1 MAFCA
6 EIKLIFFRAAVAP
19 TGVVT
24 CLFAP
29 HFAVLPFWSSYSP
42 TVKSTLT
49 VKLVR
54 GVCRRKIHQIISSR
68 IPAVLKKEMFEA
80 GTNLMLGPRSRSRP
94 SESKADILPPL
105 FVVGRKEGG
114 GAGGWCRC
122 RFRALVPMPGSV
134 AGPRVGGSAPRGLV
148 RRWPRS
154 QSSRAASR
162 SSSPGQD
169 PP

>member
-1 MAFCA
+1 MI
-6 EIKLIFFRAAVAP
+6 IKINNGVLRRNKTDFFPVAVAP

-29 HFAVLPFWSSYSP
+29 HFAVLSFWSLFPHRQKYPDS
-42 TVKSTLT
+42 
-49 VKLVR
+49 VR
-54 GVCRRKIHQIISSR
+54 RSKIHQIISSR

-80 GTNLMLGPRSRSRP
+80 GTNLMFGPRSRSRP

-114 GAGGWCRC
+114 GCRWLVPVPLQGTGADARRCGWTQGGWVR
-122 RFRALVPMPGSV
+122 
-134 AGPRVGGSAPRGLV
+134 PRGLV
-148 RRWPRS
+148 RRWPR
-154 QSSRAASR
+154 SSRAASR